1 MEGALFYSARRCYG
15 YPGKAR
21 APTPNA
27 APARFKVRKNID
39 SYRAGTGRLSPAVKQ
54 MLNDKRGFDYF
65 AGWHGAAPLVPALP
79 W

>member
-1 MEGALFYSARRCYG
+1 MPRPPGLRSARTLILTAQELADFR
-15 YPGKAR
+15 R
-21 APTPNA
+21 
-27 APARFKVRKNID
+27 
-39 SYRAGTGRLSPAVKQ
+39 AVKQ